1 MSTTPNIYLIMNTTV
16 GVEVEMTG
24 ITRENA
30 ARVAAEVLGGQ
41 VVYQGGTYGKWVCI
55 DQRGRE
61 WAFVYDASIQAV
73 DYRGRQAN
81 NRGEYSCELNT
92 PPITYAEDMENLQ
105 ELIRA
110 LRAAGAVSGT
120 KYGCGIHVH
129 VSGKGHNAKTVRNF
143 VHLLYAN
150 DELIRKSLGVTNERR
165 RWCQPIDGRLI
176 DAMKNADT
184 LEKMAEAWYGTY
196 APYEDNMAHYNSSRY
211 HILNLHRYFSTLG
224 RPSNTI
230 EIRAFNA
237 SLHAG
242 EIRAYV
248 LLVLSMNASALTQK
262 NIRAIKNPIMVC
274 GNEKFA
280 MRTWLNRMGWTG
292 EMYKNPHKLFTK
304 RLIGDAAWRFGKSGT
319 EYRDPVPTF

>member
-1 MSTTPNIYLIMNTTV
+1 MSTTPNIDLIMNTTV

-30 ARVAAEVLGGQ
+30 ARVAAAVLGGQ
-41 VVYQGGTYGKWVCI
+41 ASYQGGAYGKWVCI

-73 DYRGRQAN
+73 DNRGRQAN

-92 PPITYAEDMENLQ
+92 PPITYAEDMEKLQ

-110 LRAAGAVSGT
+110 LRSAGAVSGT
-120 KYGCGIHVH
+120 QYGCGIHVH
-129 VSGKGHNAKTVRNF
+129 VSGKGHDAKTVRNF

-150 DELIRKSLGVTNERR
+150 DELIRKSLGVTEARR
-165 RWCQPIDGRLI
+165 RWCEAIDARLI

-184 LEKMAEAWYGTY
+184 LEKMADAWYETY
-196 APYEDNMAHYNSSRY
+196 APFEDRNAHYNRSRY
-211 HILNLHRYFSTLG
+211 HVLNLHRYFSTLG
-224 RPSNTI
+224 KDSNTI

-292 EMYKNPHKLFTK
+292 EIFKNPHKLFTK
-304 RLIGDAAWRFGKSGT
+304 RLQGDAAWRFGKNGDM
-319 EYRDPVPTF
+319 YRDPIAC